1 MTLQE
6 LGAVRRALD
15 AGELDERL
23 AQLRYGETEK
33 ARAKVRNVLEG
44 FERSFGADDKRP
56 VALCSA
62 PGRTEICGNH
72 TDHQHGRV
80 LAGAVDLDFLAC
92 AAKNGTNRISVSLW
106 SGGKG
111 HSLRPAVG
119 RAGPT
124 MCATLGLVPAW
135 ACQI

>member
-72 TDHQHGRV
+72 TDHQHGCV
-80 LAGAVDLDFLAC
+80 LAA
-92 AAKNGTNRISVSLW
+92 
-106 SGGKG
+106 GGW
-111 HSLRPAVG
+111 
-119 RAGPT
+119 T
-124 MCATLGLVPAW
+124 
-135 ACQI
+135 